1 MFSQIQSA
9 KGSAVDM
16 TNDYDK
22 DISWVKVAPILV
34 ENLEVLL
41 DITRLEKSLLR
52 SVRAF
57 TTATMIYSDRD
68 ISGQGIGVCHD
79 DGKET
84 KTTFAECYL
93 FVREG
98 NTSNSKDL
106 SNLVDRLGSL
116 KMKGGLLNVEM
127 FMGTYNM
134 VAEYAYYKGN

>member
-79 DGKET
+79 D
-84 KTTFAECYL
+84 
-93 FVREG
+93 RMWH
-98 NTSNSKDL
+98 
-106 SNLVDRLGSL
+106 R
-116 KMKGGLLNVEM
+116 
-127 FMGTYNM
+127 
-134 VAEYAYYKGN
+134 